1 MIAKEPCKVSPSSS
15 TASGSK
21 CKNASPNKIPAEK
34 AKKHTKIFFSF
45 TRGNQK
51 VQIPTKETPLTTK
64 TAKTEYIIFIDT
76 KEKIKK
82 IKKSDF
88 YIEDIVL
95 DVYVFASSK
104 FWKKS

>member
-1 MIAKEPCKVSPSSS
+1 MIAKEPCKVRPSSS

-21 CKNASPNKIPAEK
+21 CKNASPNKIHAEK

-51 VQIPTKETPLTTK
+51 VQIPTKETPLTNK
-64 TAKTEYIIFIDT
+64 TDKTEYIIFIDT
-76 KEKIKK
+76 KKKIKT

-88 YIEDIVL
+88 YIEDIAV
-95 DVYVFASSK
+95 DVCVSISSK
-104 FWKKS
+104 SSKRY